1 MDILTHEVCNV
12 GVTTFVYTTKG
23 RVMTTF
29 ARTPSCATNVGHAS
43 MTPNEARDY
52 AAELV
57 AAADRAEK
65 K

>member
-1 MDILTHEVCNV
+1 MDILTHEICNA
-12 GVTTFVYTTKG
+12 GVTTFVYTSEN

-43 MTPNEARDY
+43 MTSDEARAY
-52 AAELV
+52 AAELI
-57 AAADRAEK
+57 AAADRIEK